1 MKLKPL
7 VTVVLLLFVAVSV
20 IHLAV
25 RESDKEALLD
35 ESTAEAGV
43 VAEGDEPAA
52 SDLAP
57 QVIAYYFHGTRRCA
71 TCLKIEALSGEALKT
86 GFPKA
91 LDNSQL
97 VWRVINFE
105 EPGNEHFVDEYKL
118 YTQALIIVD
127 LLKGKQTRWKNL
139 DRIWEL
145 VSDKEAFINYVQQE
159 VQAYLGEA

>member
-7 VTVVLLLFVAVSV
+7 VTVVLLLFVAASV
-20 IHLAV
+20 IYLAV
-25 RESDKEALLD
+25 RESSEEAHSD
-35 ESTAEAGV
+35 GSTAETEAV
-43 VAEGDEPAA
+43 TEGDDPAA
-52 SDLAP
+52 SEPAP
-57 QVIAYYFHGTRRCA
+57 QVIAYYFHGARRCA

-91 LDNSQL
+91 LDNGQL

-118 YTQALIIVD
+118 YTQTLIIVD
-127 LLKGKQTRWKNL
+127 LLEGKQARWKNL

-145 VSDKEAFINYVQQE
+145 VGDKEAFINYVQRE

>member
-7 VTVVLLLFVAVSV
+7 VTGVLLLFVAASV
-20 IHLAV
+20 IYLAV
-25 RESDKEALLD
+25 RESDKEVLSD

-43 VAEGDEPAA
+43 VTEGGESAA
-52 SDLAP
+52 SDPAP

-71 TCLKIEALSGEALKT
+71 TCLKIEALSDEALKT
-86 GFPKA
+86 GFPKV
-91 LDNSQL
+91 LDNGQL

-105 EPGNEHFVDEYKL
+105 EPQNEHFVDEYKL
-118 YTQALIIVD
+118 YTQTLIIVD
-127 LLKGKQTRWKNL
+127 LLEGKQARWKNL